1 MQRSA
6 INSRL
11 EPLLCSQRAVEKFRP
26 FEKTYDL
33 TILVTWVCVSI
44 GAIIAIYAL
53 TVSGPVDPEA
63 FATMVAF
70 P

>member
-1 MQRSA
+1 MERSA

-11 EPLLCSQRAVEKFRP
+11 EPLLRSQRAAVKFRP
-26 FEKTYDL
+26 FEKTYDV

-44 GAIIAIYAL
+44 GAIIAICAV
-53 TVSGPVDPEA
+53 TVSGPVDPDA